1 MGSFG
6 ISVLGGG
13 LDVRGI
19 VDQLLFLEA
28 APIRRLDDKQVR
40 VEGKIDAYND
50 LSSKLS
56 DLLGK
61 IGALNDAEKLAT
73 KLATSSDETVLT
85 ASATSTALNGTY
97 QINVTELARLDSYV
111 SDATFTSSDETI
123 GTGSFDITIGSTT
136 TTVTIDSTN
145 NTLTGLQNTINS
157 SGADVVANIV
167 NDGSGFRLTIT
178 SKNSGSAGAITI
190 SNNTLTLSDGTTPF
204 AFSRTDPTITDPS
217 QLDAQFNVNGLAI
230 TSSSNKIEDVIEGVT
245 LNLKSTGNTTLT
257 VENDTDTVK
266 STIQDFVD
274 AYNDAYSFINSQFDY
289 IEGAGRGVL
298 SADSLLRRIQSDLS
312 SIVRNAVSGLAG
324 PLNNLGAAGI
334 DLQRDG
340 TLQIDSD
347 ALDDNLE
354 NSFSDLQKLFVAIG
368 ETANS
373 NVVFLGVGS
382 TTEAGTYE
390 VNISQV
396 AESATITAPN
406 AISTT
411 LGVNETLTFTLGSD
425 TSMVSLTSTMTI
437 GDMVTAINNQF
448 TTDGLALTASSD
460 ASDRLVIT
468 SDNRGASVSFT
479 VVSDVD
485 GSGTGIG
492 TAGMSDSGVDLQGT
506 FTDTATSMVYAA
518 TATGAD
524 VLRGDEGPVTDLRIQ
539 FLGSSTGSY
548 GTIALTLGY
557 AEQLERELAR
567 LTDSIDGPIE
577 DALDVQE
584 ALVRGIEDDIA
595 SLEERL
601 FSRELFLLEEF
612 SRADQALRQLS
623 QLQATIGTQITSL

>member
-1 MGSFG
+1 M
-6 ISVLGGG
+6 
-13 LDVRGI
+13 
-19 VDQLLFLEA
+19 
-28 APIRRLDDKQVR
+28 
-40 VEGKIDAYND
+40 
-50 LSSKLS
+50 
-56 DLLGK
+56 
-61 IGALNDAEKLAT
+61 
-73 KLATSSDETVLT
+73 
-85 ASATSTALNGTY
+85 
-97 QINVTELARLDSYV
+97 
-111 SDATFTSSDETI
+111 
-123 GTGSFDITIGSTT
+123 
-136 TTVTIDSTN
+136 
-145 NTLTGLQNTINS
+145 
-157 SGADVVANIV
+157 
-167 NDGSGFRLTIT
+167 
-178 SKNSGSAGAITI
+178 
-190 SNNTLTLSDGTTPF
+190 
-204 AFSRTDPTITDPS
+204 
-217 QLDAQFNVNGLAI
+217 
-230 TSSSNKIEDVIEGVT
+230 
-245 LNLKSTGNTTLT
+245 
-257 VENDTDTVK
+257 
-266 STIQDFVD
+266 
-274 AYNDAYSFINSQFDY
+274 
-289 IEGAGRGVL
+289 L

-406 AISTT
+406 AIPTT

-468 SDNRGASVSFT
+468 SDNRGANVSFT

>member
-145 NTLTGLQNTINS
+145 NTLTGLQNTINN

-204 AFSRTDPTITDPS
+204 AFSRTDISITDPS
-217 QLDAQFNVNGLAI
+217 QLDAQLNVNGLAI

-257 VENDTDTVK
+257 VEDDTDTVK
-266 STIQDFVD
+266 STIQDFVEPT
-274 AYNDAYSFINSQFDY
+274 A
-289 IEGAGRGVL
+289 L
-298 SADSLLRRIQSDLS
+298 ST
-312 SIVRNAVSGLAG
+312 VS
-324 PLNNLGAAGI
+324 
-334 DLQRDG
+334 
-340 TLQIDSD
+340 
-347 ALDDNLE
+347 
-354 NSFSDLQKLFVAIG
+354 
-368 ETANS
+368 
-373 NVVFLGVGS
+373 
-382 TTEAGTYE
+382 
-390 VNISQV
+390 
-396 AESATITAPN
+396 
-406 AISTT
+406 STT
-411 LGVNETLTFTLGSD
+411 LKE
-425 TSMVSLTSTMTI
+425 
-437 GDMVTAINNQF
+437 Q
-448 TTDGLALTASSD
+448 
-460 ASDRLVIT
+460 
-468 SDNRGASVSFT
+468 
-479 VVSDVD
+479 
-485 GSGTGIG
+485 
-492 TAGMSDSGVDLQGT
+492 AG
-506 FTDTATSMVYAA
+506 
-518 TATGAD
+518 
-524 VLRGDEGPVTDLRIQ
+524 EC
-539 FLGSSTGSY
+539 
-548 GTIALTLGY
+548 
-557 AEQLERELAR
+557 
-567 LTDSIDGPIE
+567 
-577 DALDVQE
+577 
-584 ALVRGIEDDIA
+584 
-595 SLEERL
+595 
-601 FSRELFLLEEF
+601 
-612 SRADQALRQLS
+612 S
-623 QLQATIGTQITSL
+623 QLIVSCVGSNPTSPRL